1 MTHGDL
7 SSTLRWL
14 LVPLLFA
21 LGGSSALAFELPG
34 PLVGT
39 DWLAEHRGEVVV
51 LDVREDATS
60 YLGQPPPSD
69 AKPDLKK
76 LSGHIPGAISV
87 PWKEIV
93 AKGEEQGIALKAML
107 PAPDAFTRLM
117 QASGVNSDSA
127 VVIAGLGTTAK
138 DQAHATRLYFTLKYF
153 GHDNVALLDGGT
165 AQWAMEG
172 RPLTYTPETAPL
184 AGAFQVRETR
194 TQLLV
199 GTPEV
204 EAAVAYGREQLVDC
218 RTEDFF
224 LGLTTQREFV
234 APEHKGHLAG
244 AKSLPFVL
252 LSDNSG
258 PARFFALDDM
268 RRVAAL
274 KAIALDAPTI
284 AYCNT
289 GVTASLDWFAL
300 HELLGNR
307 QTRLY
312 DGSMHAWSKVNP
324 EHQVT
329 ALADVGEAQA
339 SAHAGTEAA
348 ADEAATEVAKGA
360 VQGFFLAP
368 PRSLQTL
375 VDERRD
381 LQRERRN
388 TLFDAYSGRHVWM
401 PMGLAAYDQ
410 AMDRYHDALRRFQR
424 EQRDAAQLQ
433 HDAWMDAMCPWSTP
447 QRDWSRQRSFLRQME
462 QLDRQAWRGAY
473 LYGAPFALAGPHPL

>member
-1 MTHGDL
+1 M
-7 SSTLRWL
+7 
-14 LVPLLFA
+14 
-21 LGGSSALAFELPG
+21 GGVSALAIELPG

-39 DWLAEHRGEVVV
+39 GWLAEHRDEVVV
-51 LDVREDATS
+51 LDVREDATT
-60 YLGQPPPSD
+60 YLGQTPPSD

-76 LSGHIPGAISV
+76 LAGHIPGAISV
-87 PWKEIV
+87 PWKEVV
-93 AKGEEQGIALKAML
+93 AKGEEQGIVLKAML
-107 PAPDAFTRLM
+107 PAPDAFARLM

-127 VVIAGLGTTAK
+127 VVIAGLGKTAK
-138 DQAHATRLYFTLKYF
+138 DQAYATRLYFTLKYF

-172 RPLTYTPETAPL
+172 RPLAYTPEIAPQ
-184 AGAFQVRETR
+184 AGAFQAREKR

-199 GTPEV
+199 DTPEV
-204 EAAVAYGREQLVDC
+204 EAAVASGRAQLVDC

-224 LGLTTQREFV
+224 LGLTTQPEFV
-234 APEHKGHLAG
+234 TPEHKGHLAG

-258 PARFFALDDM
+258 PARFFALDDI

-274 KAIALDAPTI
+274 KGIALDAPTI

-289 GVTASLDWFAL
+289 GVTASLDWFTF

-324 EHQVT
+324 EHEVT
-329 ALADVGEAQA
+329 ALANLGEAQA
-339 SAHAGTEAA
+339 STHAATEAA
-348 ADEAATEVAKGA
+348 ADEAATEVAEGA
-360 VQGFFLAP
+360 VQGFVLAP

-375 VDERRD
+375 ADERRD

-388 TLFDAYSGRHVWM
+388 ALFDGYSVRHVWM
-401 PMGLAAYDQ
+401 PMGFAAQ
-410 AMDRYHDALRRFQR
+410 GQVRDRHEDRLRRFHR
-424 EQRDAAQLQ
+424 EQRDAVQLQ

-462 QLDRQAWRGAY
+462 QLDRQAWRDAY
-473 LYGAPFALAGPHPL
+473 LYGAPFALAGPYPW